1 MTEDLVLGF
10 AAIVVLGIAAQWIA
24 WRLKIPSI
32 LLLLLLGLL
41 AGPVTGFIE
50 PDMLMGGMLRPFV
63 SLAVAVILFEGGL
76 SLKVSELKATGA
88 AVHRLLTVG
97 AMITWAASAAA
108 ARYIL
113 ALDLQMAVLL
123 GAILVV
129 TGPTVVTPL
138 LRHIRP
144 SERVGS
150 VLRWEGILIDPLGA
164 ALAVL
169 VYEAILAGRFQQVS
183 EIAAEVIF
191 KTVVT
196 GGFFGVSAALV
207 LVGLLKKYWVPDYL
221 ENPVTLMLVVLSYT
235 LSNLYQAESGLLAVT
250 FMGATLANQKTVPVK
265 HIMEFKE
272 NLTVLLISFL
282 FIILAARIS
291 PGDLARINLSSLVF
305 LGVLVFAVRPL
316 SVFVSMIG
324 SELDWREKAFVAL
337 LAPRGIVAAAVSSVF
352 AIEMLQAGIPG
363 AAELMPV
370 TFLVIIGTVAFYGI
384 GGSLFARA
392 LKVSEPGAMG
402 FLILGGHSWAV
413 AIGKTL
419 MEAGFKVVV
428 VDTNPAHAFSAR
440 MAGLKTYYGSGIS
453 EEALQNIELTGIGRL
468 LAMTPNSGVNS
479 LAGIH
484 FSDVFDRSELYQLI
498 PDAEEKKREKEF
510 VSKHLHGRYLFS
522 EESSYGNLT
531 RRFSAGAAIK
541 RVNLTKEFDYEAFLA
556 RYPSATPLFLINEAG
571 ELSVF
576 TVDHRPVPRPGHTL
590 ISIVDEADSRGASQE
605 LKKKGES

>member
-1 MTEDLVLGF
+1 MTEDLVFGF

-24 WRLKIPSI
+24 WRLKVPSI
-32 LLLLLLGLL
+32 LLLLLLGLG
-41 AGPVTGFIE
+41 AGPLTGFIE
-50 PDMLMGGMLRPFV
+50 PDRLMGGMLRPFV

-76 SLKVSELKATGA
+76 SLKVSELRATGA

-97 AMITWAASAAA
+97 AVVTWALSAASA
-108 ARYIL
+108 YYL
-113 ALDLQMAVLL
+113 LGLELQMSVLL

-144 SERVGS
+144 SERVAS

-196 GGFFGVSAALV
+196 GGFFGVTAAFMLV
-207 LVGLLKKYWVPDYL
+207 LLLKKYWVPDFL
-221 ENPVTLMLVVLSYT
+221 ENPVTLMFVVLSYT
-235 LSNLYQAESGLLAVT
+235 LSNLYQTESGLLAVT

-282 FIILAARIS
+282 FVILAARIR
-291 PGDLARINLSSLVF
+291 PDDLARVNLSTVLFLGSLV
-305 LGVLVFAVRPL
+305 LAVRPV
-316 SVFVSMIG
+316 SVFISMIG
-324 SELDWREKAFVAL
+324 SGLEWREKAFIAL

-363 AAELMPV
+363 ASELMPV

-384 GGSLFARA
+384 GGAAFARA
-392 LKVSEPGAMG
+392 LNVSEPGAMG
-402 FLILGGHSWAV
+402 FLIIGGHSWAV

-419 MEAGFKVVV
+419 MEAGLKVVV

-440 MAGLKTYYGSGIS
+440 MAGLKTYFGSGIS
-453 EEALQNIELTGIGRL
+453 EDALQNIELSGIGRL
-468 LAMTPNSGVNS
+468 MAMTPNSGVNS
-479 LAGIH
+479 LAAIH
-484 FSDVFDRSELYQLI
+484 FSEVFDRSELYQLI
-498 PDAEEKKREKEF
+498 PDAEEKKKEKEF
-510 VSKHLHGRYLFS
+510 VSRHLHARYLFS

-531 RRFSAGAAIK
+531 RRFAAGAVIK
-541 RVNLTKEFDYEAFLA
+541 RVNLTKEFDYASFKA
-556 RYPSATPLFLINEAG
+556 MYPTATPLFLINEAG
-571 ELSVF
+571 VLTVF
-576 TVDHRPVPRPGHTL
+576 TVDSVPAPKPGHAL
-590 ISIVDEADSRGASQE
+590 ISIVNEAADKEAAEG
-605 LKKKGES
+605 LKKKSVS

>member
-1 MTEDLVLGF
+1 MEKLVLGF
-10 AAIVVLGIAAQWIA
+10 AAIVVLGIAAQWVA
-24 WRLKIPSI
+24 WRLKLPSI
-32 LLLLLLGLL
+32 LLLLLLGLG

-50 PDMLMGGMLRPFV
+50 PETLMGGMLRPFV

-76 SLKVSELKATGA
+76 SLKVSELRATGA
-88 AVHRLLTVG
+88 AVHRLITIG
-97 AMITWAASAAA
+97 AVVTWGASAAA
-108 ARYIL
+108 AYYIL
-113 ALDLQMAVLL
+113 GFELQMAALL

-144 SERVGS
+144 SERVAS

-169 VYEAILAGRFQQVS
+169 VYEAILAGRFQQVP

-196 GGFFGVSAALV
+196 GGFFGVSAAFILV
-207 LVGLLKKYWVPDYL
+207 LLLKKYWVPDFL

-235 LSNLYQAESGLLAVT
+235 LSNIYQTESGLLAVT

-282 FIILAARIS
+282 FIILAARIR
-291 PGDLARINLSSLVF
+291 PEDLGQVNSSSLAF
-305 LGVLVFAVRPL
+305 LIVLIFVVRPL

-324 SELDWREKAFVAL
+324 SELNWKEKAFVSL

-363 AAELMPV
+363 AEDLMPV
-370 TFLVIIGTVAFYGI
+370 TFLVIIGTVGFYGI

-392 LKVSEPGAMG
+392 FGVSEPGALG
-402 FLILGGHSWAV
+402 FLILGGHGWAV
-413 AIGKTL
+413 QIGKTL
-419 MEAGFKVVV
+419 TEAGFKVVV

-468 LAMTPNSGVNS
+468 LALTPNSGVNS
-479 LAGIH
+479 LACIH

-498 PDAEEKKREKEF
+498 PDAEEKKKEKEF
-510 VSKHLHGRYLFS
+510 VSRHLHGRYLFS
-522 EESSYGNLT
+522 DESSYANLT
-531 RRFSAGAAIK
+531 RRFAAGAVIK
-541 RVNLTKEFDYEAFLA
+541 RVNLTKEFDFEAFME
-556 RYPSATPLFLINEAG
+556 RYITATPLFVLNEDG
-571 ELSVF
+571 ELTVF
-576 TVDHRPVPRPGHTL
+576 TAESAPSAGPGTTL
-590 ISIVDEADSRGASQE
+590 ISIVDEPVPGAQE
-605 LKKKGES
+605 LK